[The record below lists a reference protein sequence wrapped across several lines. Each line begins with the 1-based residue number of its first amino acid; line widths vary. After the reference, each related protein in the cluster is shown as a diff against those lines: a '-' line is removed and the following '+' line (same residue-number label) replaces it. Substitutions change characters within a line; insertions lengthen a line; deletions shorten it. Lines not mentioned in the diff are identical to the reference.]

1 MSRSHREDARSSR
14 AGGVVVLGVLGA
26 AILTLPWSGAPS
38 VSPSGT
44 LAGSAP
50 AREAIGQPD
59 PAPGYRSPSGEW
71 VATGSRERG
80 HVLPLDVKGL
90 RPVPR
95 RRAWERPADLSPVP
109 RGGGFEEHRLGADDG
124 HTKNETSIAVDG
136 GTVVAGWNN
145 YTAGSLV
152 MGVARSTD
160 GGTTWTSD
168 LIEGHDFLSDPVV
181 RAVGG
186 GRWYYGYLAQGGPGG
201 SDVEIYVRRSDDD
214 GATWSSPVPV
224 TLDGDFDDKP
234 YLDAA
239 GDDVV
244 VAYADFGF
252 SPAKVRVASSTDGGG
267 TYGNDTV
274 LADASVGG
282 NGACPVIAPDGR
294 WLVFWRDSF
303 QDSLWVSHS
312 DDDGVTWSPDRG
324 IVAMDPLPSSLPPGF
339 RMVNL
344 PSADADP
351 VTGTLVVVWNDQ
363 RLGDADILS
372 IRSVDG
378 GMTWSDPVRVNE
390 DASGESQFFPWIA
403 FDDTG
408 VGHVVWYDRR
418 GNGFDI
424 DVYVARTPDGGQS
437 FEPNV
442 RVTAEAFEPVLP
454 WDTSVDFI
462 GDYNGVAA
470 TAAFTYPCYQDA
482 RRGFQDVYVAKVP
495 TDVVAVGAPGAAP
508 PAPAL
513 VAAPNPFRT
522 ETVLTF
528 ARPLPGGASLDV
540 VTVDG
545 RHVRSLPVPSSGR
558 VRWDGRDG
566 AGRAVPPGVYLVAPE
581 GGDPVRVVRVD

>member
-1 MSRSHREDARSSR
+1 MSRSQHERT
-14 AGGVVVLGVLGA
+14 GVPGSGSALILVVFGA
-26 AILTLPWSGAPS
+26 AVLALPWVVTPV

-44 LAGSAP
+44 LAGSAEV
-50 AREAIGQPD
+50 RGGIGQPD
-59 PAPGYRSPSGEW
+59 PRPGFRSPSGEW

-90 RPVPR
+90 RPTPR
-95 RRAWERPADLSPVP
+95 RRTWVRPADLPPVP

-136 GTVVAGWNN
+136 ATVVAGWNN
-145 YTAGSLV
+145 YTDGGGLV

-160 GGTTWTSD
+160 GGSTWVSAT
-168 LIEGHDFLSDPVV
+168 IAGHDFLSDPVV

-186 GRWYYGYLAQGGPGG
+186 GRWYFGYLAQGGPGG

-214 GATWSSPVPV
+214 GASWGAPVPV

-252 SPAKVRVASSTDGGG
+252 SPAKVRVASSTDGGVS
-267 TYGNDTV
+267 YGNDTV

-303 QDSLWVSHS
+303 QDSLWVAHS
-312 DDDGVTWSPDRG
+312 DDDGATWSPDRG

-339 RMVNL
+339 RVVNL

-351 VTGTLVVVWNDQ
+351 VSGALVVVWNDQ
-363 RLGDADILS
+363 RFGDADILS

-378 GMTWSDPVRVNE
+378 GLTWSDPVRVND
-390 DASGESQFFPWIA
+390 DASGEAQFFPWIA
-403 FDDTG
+403 FDATG

-418 GNGFDI
+418 GNGFDL
-424 DVYVARTPDGGQS
+424 DVYVARTTDGGQT
-437 FEPNV
+437 FEANV

-470 TAAFTYPCYQDA
+470 TAAHTFPCYQDA

-495 TDVVAVGAPGAAP
+495 TDVVAVEPPAQVAPGGR
-508 PAPAL
+508 
-513 VAAPNPFRT
+513 VMAAPNPFRAS
-522 ETVLTF
+522 TVLTVDGVVGST
-528 ARPLPGGASLDV
+528 RLEV

-545 RHVRSLPVPSSGR
+545 RHVRTLRARSGR
-558 VRWDGRDG
+558 ARWDGRDD
-566 AGRAVPPGVYLVAPE
+566 AGREVPAGVYLIAPE
-581 GGDPVRVVRVD
+581 DGNAVRVVRVD